1 MAPSRTT
8 ALLPQPSSN
17 TSIKPTRATP
27 SPALRAPQPTQAQ
40 LLAALSPAATSALIR
55 RTLHPTASKDTPLS
69 ALLKPLTGDK
79 DVDFE
84 IYALLAVVMR
94 EFVVKWYGNITGD
107 PGFVGEIGELV
118 EGVVRKGWGR
128 LGERKRENGG
138 WGGVVVEIGG
148 VVGEVGRG
156 HVDAYRTAHTT
167 HLPSPFVAS
176 PRNIYHALHPHPAL
190 SPVPDPTDPASI
202 ELQSAN
208 DAAYREL
215 LARRLL
221 HTLLPPTE
229 RDNPALMALVGS
241 ILADLVIEKA
251 VERACESGVIW
262 EGIAKVVEG
271 VAARGKSARRV
282 DRGDDGS
289 TRKGGW
295 QATFWMVIQFAFLAF
310 TAVRALVIAV
320 ATSSSLPRRGVRL
333 SKSTTSPTTATGPTP
348 VLGMKMWSFLA
359 RQVELEERMPWA
371 YGALALGQWVMLY
384 GPGRVGAVDGVVDRL
399 LTHFLLGLL
408 PPAAPTLRA
417 LRGLLFPLN
426 APSPPG
432 APMPVGE
439 EAARMRRRAAEGVV
453 GLVPRWMG
461 GVYFG
466 SGKAKV
472 KGGREEEFEGVER
485 MLGVWGDAWMNRC
498 FVYSLLEAG
507 VVGLLPELAG
517 GKGIVGGADV
527 VEIAV

>member
-1 MAPSRTT
+1 MTT
-8 ALLPQPSSN
+8 KERVKMFTKTIANKLL
-17 TSIKPTRATP
+17 
-27 SPALRAPQPTQAQ
+27 
-40 LLAALSPAATSALIR
+40 
-55 RTLHPTASKDTPLS
+55 
-69 ALLKPLTGDK
+69 
-79 DVDFE
+79 
-84 IYALLAVVMR
+84 
-94 EFVVKWYGNITGD
+94 
-107 PGFVGEIGELV
+107 
-118 EGVVRKGWGR
+118 
-128 LGERKRENGG
+128 
-138 WGGVVVEIGG
+138 
-148 VVGEVGRG
+148 
-156 HVDAYRTAHTT
+156 AYRTAHTT
-167 HLPSPFVAS
+167 HLPSPYVAS

-251 VERACESGVIW
+251 VERACEPGVIW

-282 DRGDDGS
+282 DRGDDDS

-295 QATFWMVIQFAFLAF
+295 QATFWMVIQFGFLAF

-384 GPGRVGAVDGVVDRL
+384 GPGRVGAVDGVVDRYVWL
-399 LTHFLLGLL
+399 FYSILPTFWFCSILFAVRSSVPFRSVLSCPRYEPAFGPCILSFCLFAPSLPWPLRNSYPTQPDPTIFISITSSKRL
-408 PPAAPTLRA
+408 PPH
-417 LRGLLFPLN
+417 
-426 APSPPG
+426 PS
-432 APMPVGE
+432 
-439 EAARMRRRAAEGVV
+439 
-453 GLVPRWMG
+453 
-461 GVYFG
+461 
-466 SGKAKV
+466 
-472 KGGREEEFEGVER
+472 
-485 MLGVWGDAWMNRC
+485 
-498 FVYSLLEAG
+498 
-507 VVGLLPELAG
+507 
-517 GKGIVGGADV
+517 
-527 VEIAV
+527 